1 MTDSNKFCLAP
12 SSGHCLVVCLKE
24 EEEEEANVVMVA
36 AKTTMWLVKILYKQ
50 NKSPDFGTE
59 NKNLDIG
66 ILAVSDIGC
75 VRPYVAHFET

>member
-1 MTDSNKFCLAP
+1 ML
-12 SSGHCLVVCLKE
+12 SSSIIGSLCLVVCLKEE

-66 ILAVSDIGC
+66 ILAVSDIAC

>member
-1 MTDSNKFCLAP
+1 
-12 SSGHCLVVCLKE
+12 
-24 EEEEEANVVMVA
+24 MVA

-66 ILAVSDIGC
+66 ILAVSDIAC
-75 VRPYVAHFET
+75 VRPYVVHFET

>member
-1 MTDSNKFCLAP
+1 ML
-12 SSGHCLVVCLKE
+12 SSSIIGSLCLVVFLK
-24 EEEEEANVVMVA
+24 EEEEANVVMVA
-36 AKTTMWLVKILYKQ
+36 DKTTMWLVKILYKQ

-66 ILAVSDIGC
+66 ILAVSDIAC

>member
-1 MTDSNKFCLAP
+1 
-12 SSGHCLVVCLKE
+12 
-24 EEEEEANVVMVA
+24 MVA

-66 ILAVSDIGC
+66 ILAVSDIAC
-75 VRPYVAHFET
+75 VRPYVAHFETEYSLNKRKKIRIKVIP